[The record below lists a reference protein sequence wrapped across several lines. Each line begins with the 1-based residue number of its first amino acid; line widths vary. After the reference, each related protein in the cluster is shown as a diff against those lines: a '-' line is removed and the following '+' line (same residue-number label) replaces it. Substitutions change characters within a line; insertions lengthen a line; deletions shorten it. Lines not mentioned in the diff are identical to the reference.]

1 MKLRQIKAILFLVP
15 VLVACS
21 ANNSH
26 YSFNNRLS
34 VVLVDDAR
42 YQIVSSKQELN
53 PSNNHIAYVDKGE
66 NVNFVVSVNY
76 GYQLFATDQD
86 NSTIV
91 YIDDFKYS
99 VTISNVNYSMRVK
112 LLFDDIEKGDSS
124 SPDDSSYVPSIKNQ
138 ITYDANGGEY
148 ILFDGYQ
155 QNKVIYST
163 AHHPRPNTS
172 IGTNIMKRDGYTLN
186 GWNTMQDGSGQ
197 HIGLGSRYLDEE
209 NDCFTLYAEW
219 EQHSASNLF
228 AIKRFETGCLIDQ
241 YLGYESKVVIPDYIS
256 GFKILKIGENAFK
269 DKNCQT
275 VILPSTIKEI
285 ADNAF
290 SGCAFKELYFYDCL
304 VNVNDKAFSGCNNLS
319 TIHINAIEAP
329 RYSDSDRH
337 STYADKIDRLYLL
350 RNTKKIVV
358 MGGSGAFY
366 NIDACRLHEIAPDYE
381 TVNVGINGWFNAQMQ
396 FEIIENYVGNEDI
409 FIHSVESCGEYQF
422 MKRNDMGD
430 FDFNKEYDCRY
441 FNCLELNYD
450 LISLAD
456 VRHTTHF
463 FDVYHVY
470 NTTRLTKDPTTYNAY
485 TNFADERGDYSSD
498 PEIRI
503 EYKGEPSSINREG
516 KIDPSSHSEEGL
528 LELGAYYDKLTEKG
542 AKLYFVYSCINI
554 DSLSADDLDSGNMY
568 KYYSPIETTLH
579 GKIEFVNKID
589 EVLYPS
595 DWFADTDWH
604 LDYEHALVFTN
615 YVAEWIEL
623 I

>member
-1 MKLRQIKAILFLVP
+1 MLHCYKMNGYNIIIDAYSGSVHAVDEVAYDVISMYENHTKEEVKSYIL
-15 VLVACS
+15 
-21 ANNSH
+21 
-26 YSFNNRLS
+26 
-34 VVLVDDAR
+34 
-42 YQIVSSKQELN
+42 E
-53 PSNNHIAYVDKGE
+53 
-66 NVNFVVSVNY
+66 
-76 GYQLFATDQD
+76 
-86 NSTIV
+86 
-91 YIDDFKYS
+91 KYS
-99 VTISNVNYSMRVK
+99 DKEDVTEK
-112 LLFDDIEKGDSS
+112 DLDELFDDIEKGDSS

-396 FEIIENYVGNEDI
+396 FEI
-409 FIHSVESCGEYQF
+409 
-422 MKRNDMGD
+422 
-430 FDFNKEYDCRY
+430 
-441 FNCLELNYD
+441 D

-485 TNFADERGDYSSD
+485 INFADERGDYSSD

-503 EYKGEPSSINREG
+503 EYKGEPGSINKEG

-615 YVAEWIEL
+615 YVAEWIGL